1 LRIAVASSTVVGD
14 DWPDDEILAAKLT
27 ARGCVAVVTPW
38 DSDADWDSF
47 DLVVIRSTWD
57 YTWRRDEFI
66 GWAQGIGSRLRND
79 PALIEWNSDK
89 RYLADLADAGL
100 AVVPTVFAG
109 PGYPAPELNGEVVV
123 KPVVSAGARDTGRF
137 GPDTHGLARELIE
150 RIRAGGGTA
159 MIQPYLPDAD
169 VGGETAVVFIA
180 GEVSHVLHKKAVL
193 APDEVAPLR
202 EGDLAAAEA
211 MFRDDLVTAGEA
223 DEAQLETAQRVI
235 EHIGSR
241 FGAAPLYARVDML
254 AGSDGAP
261 VLLELEAVEPNL
273 YFGTTPGVAE
283 RLADAI
289 LAEATG

>member
-1 LRIAVASSTVVGD
+1 MRIAIASSTVVGD
-14 DWPDDEILAAKLT
+14 DWPDDEILAGELT
-27 ARGCVAVVTPW
+27 SRGCEAVVAPW

-66 GWAQGIGSRLRND
+66 GWAQGIGPRLRNA

-89 RYLADLADAGL
+89 RYLADMAEAGL
-100 AVVPTVFAG
+100 AVVPTVFAA
-109 PGYPAPELNGEVVV
+109 PGEPVPDLEGEIVV

-137 GPDTHGLARELIE
+137 GPDAHDLARELIG

-159 MIQPYLPDAD
+159 MVQPYLPDAD

-211 MFRDDLVTAGEA
+211 IFNPELVTAGEA
-223 DEAQLETAQRVI
+223 NDDQLDKARRVI
-235 EHIGSR
+235 AHLAER
-241 FGAAPLYARVDML
+241 FGSAPLYARVDML

-273 YFGTTPGVAE
+273 YFGTTPGVPQ

-289 LAEATG
+289 VAEVAA